1 MPPDGIWRGGTLGG
15 WDWAEAAVRRSVR
28 GSLRRELAGVYV
40 RGSWPAGGVLAPN
53 HHSWWDGYLL
63 RELAWQTGQPFT
75 VMMTDEQLSRFPF
88 LRRGGALGVR
98 DLRGAVRRAAQGH
111 WVVVF
116 PEGEIRPA
124 GPPAALHPGAAWLAQ
139 VAGVALYPVALRLA
153 LRGAERP
160 EAFIRFG
167 VAVPP
172 ASFPLALHRLVAD
185 LDADLFTS
193 CPGTSPDGY
202 LRVVAGR
209 QSRHDTVGV
218 PARMLTWLTG
228 DS

>member
-1 MPPDGIWRGGTLGG
+1 MRKGTFLG
-15 WDWAEAAVRRSVR
+15 WDWAEAVVRRSVR
-28 GSLRRELAGVYV
+28 GSVRRGLADVYV
-40 RGSWPAGGVLAPN
+40 RGPWPSGGVLAPN

-63 RELAWQTGQPFT
+63 RELAWQTGQPCT
-75 VMMTDEQLSRFPF
+75 VVMTDEQLRRFPF

-98 DLRGAVRRAAQGH
+98 DLREAVRRAAQGS

-124 GPPAALHPGAAWLAQ
+124 GPPTALRPGAAWLAR
-139 VAGVALYPVALRLA
+139 VAGVPLYPVALRLA
-153 LRGAERP
+153 VRGAERP

-167 VAVPP
+167 EAASPTALPVA
-172 ASFPLALHRLVAD
+172 LGRLVAE
-185 LDADLFTS
+185 LDAELLTS
-193 CPGTSPDGY
+193 SPDAPPGGY

-209 QSRHDTVGV
+209 GSRHDSVSV

-228 DS
+228 DR